1 MGAEKHQFGR
11 LIYALIVCLLCYLA
25 NFDSCMV
32 FIGLGGECWNIKR
45 CNLDV
50 LQVSNVQR
58 KHLQNLPSITKKL
71 SKVTEILVRTVRSKL
86 GRQNAILS
94 NFQGFVINRDLLRTF
109 SGSEISCKHCGEATL
124 QREIKSSSCSSQFL
138 QLQAL
143 QPLP

>member
-71 SKVTEILVRTVRSKL
+71 SKVAEILVRTVQSKL

-94 NFQGFVINRDLLRTF
+94 NF
-109 SGSEISCKHCGEATL
+109 
-124 QREIKSSSCSSQFL
+124 
-138 QLQAL
+138 
-143 QPLP
+143 